1 MCVDIYF
8 PSTFGKPILLT
19 ILMKVASNCVCVSV
33 KDKWPSFPRTLGQA
47 LILRVYVCVCVCNC
61 FFEGLTRH
69 LDHFLILRPTHSL
82 AHGPPLW
89 NVIILSWGLL
99 RPGCYFISTFCLSP
113 NVNDAL
119 SAIYSR
125 LNSPL
130 LAYINIQ
137 HPSRPITH
145 VRPGK
150 IVTSFIGQILSQFPT
165 AVRSH
170 LWGSLSSSF
179 HLSQHYSSGLPI
191 KMIPVFITLENTG
204 ASFPEN
210 LILPPVPPTY
220 THNQTNKTFFRPAQK
235 KKKKKD
241 VFCV

>member
-1 MCVDIYF
+1 M
-8 PSTFGKPILLT
+8 
-19 ILMKVASNCVCVSV
+19 
-33 KDKWPSFPRTLGQA
+33 
-47 LILRVYVCVCVCNC
+47 
-61 FFEGLTRH
+61 
-69 LDHFLILRPTHSL
+69 
-82 AHGPPLW
+82 
-89 NVIILSWGLL
+89 
-99 RPGCYFISTFCLSP
+99 
-113 NVNDAL
+113 NDAL

-145 VRPGK
+145 FRPGK
-150 IVTSFIGQILSQFPT
+150 IVTSFIGQILSQFPI
-165 AVRSH
+165 AVCSH

-210 LILPPVPPTY
+210 PILPPVPPTD
-220 THNQTNKTFFRPAQK
+220 TRNQTNKTFFQLTRK
-235 KKKKKD
+235 RR
-241 VFCV
+241 CVLCLGEMALKVSKLEGWGKCEVWFRNINYNPENLYFSSSREQIGK

>member
-1 MCVDIYF
+1 M
-8 PSTFGKPILLT
+8 
-19 ILMKVASNCVCVSV
+19 
-33 KDKWPSFPRTLGQA
+33 
-47 LILRVYVCVCVCNC
+47 
-61 FFEGLTRH
+61 
-69 LDHFLILRPTHSL
+69 
-82 AHGPPLW
+82 
-89 NVIILSWGLL
+89 
-99 RPGCYFISTFCLSP
+99 
-113 NVNDAL
+113 NDAL

-145 VRPGK
+145 FRPGK

-165 AVRSH
+165 AVCSH

-210 LILPPVPPTY
+210 PILPPVPPHIHTQSNKQNLLSTY
-220 THNQTNKTFFRPAQK
+220 K
-235 KKKKKD
+235 KKKMCF
-241 VFCV
+241 VFRRDGLKSEQVAGFGKV